1 MCVLCVC
8 VCVVCVAS
16 ELGVDETEGVR
27 VFEKLKFSMLTD
39 EVRQTLERDH
49 PERKDVLLLGIE
61 VRPSHRAVSARP
73 WPTNLS
79 RAPTTRHCRLM
90 CACCRLCW

>member
-1 MCVLCVC
+1 
-8 VCVVCVAS
+8 VCVAS

-61 VRPSHRAVSARP
+61 VRVP
-73 WPTNLS
+73 PTEFREAL
-79 RAPTTRHCRLM
+79 AD
-90 CACCRLCW
+90 

>member
-1 MCVLCVC
+1 
-8 VCVVCVAS
+8 
-16 ELGVDETEGVR
+16 VDETEGVR

-61 VRPSHRAVSARP
+61 VRPSYRAISEGA
-73 WPTNLS
+73 WPTHLS